1 MIMEA
6 VLKHM
11 NIQKLRDRIKV
22 KRMKKEQ
29 NNKKRNRN
37 LKKRLDL
44 NHTQLFQ
51 WLVILFI
58 TLQMG

>member
-58 TLQMG
+58 TLLMD